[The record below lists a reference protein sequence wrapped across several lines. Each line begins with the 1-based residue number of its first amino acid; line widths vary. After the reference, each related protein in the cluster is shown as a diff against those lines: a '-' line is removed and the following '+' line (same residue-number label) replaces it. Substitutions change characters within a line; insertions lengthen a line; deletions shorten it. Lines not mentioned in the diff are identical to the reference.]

1 MFIFIN
7 AQLAF
12 ATPGVTTYQAKIVKP
27 DGLPLESTSVNFKFT
42 ILDPAGTCILYSE
55 TYSSVNMASTGGL
68 ISFSLGSG
76 VKTYPASAT
85 TFEEVFS
92 NITPT
97 LSCDTGGP
105 GTYSPSAN
113 DTRKI
118 VMQFHDGT
126 GWQTLPAMSINA
138 VPYAMYATEAQK
150 LSGLP
155 TCNPGE
161 ALSYN
166 GVSFSCEAISGG
178 GVTSSTVIAALGYEP
193 VQPASLTNL
202 TSVGSNNTLPS
213 ISSNSY
219 ALGANNTQSTGGGG
233 SNNSILLGFNNNI
246 DNGGGGSNSGFVIGY
261 NNKVFSNGSGG
272 NEAFIFGS
280 NNNVNY
286 SGFVIGRGV
295 SAPAN
300 NGIVIGDGYQTLN
313 VMNNNRVGIGTS
325 SPVTTLDVMGGIRIG
340 AEAATCD
347 STLAGTLRYNGS
359 NVEYCN
365 GTSWSGFSG
374 SVTSST
380 VISALGYTPA
390 NSATVSA
397 LNTSLSAVSSSVTTA
412 NSTIAAVSSSV
423 NILSG
428 NLSSVSSTVNSLSN
442 NLSTVSSSVST
453 LSSNVFSVS
462 ATVTSLSNT
471 VSTLSTTVSNM
482 GTSVTALSTSVAN
495 LSASMAAITA
505 SQWVSSGTA
514 ISYSTGNV
522 GIGTNNPSYKLAVS
536 GSAYLKGPVVVGNSP
551 LVGNW
556 MDYGPM
562 VGAGSYSSPFSV
574 QETITDFSAMDT
586 FGSFN
591 STILNAPSDVTGL
604 VAGRFDIV
612 QNSVSSTANQSM
624 IIGNYL
630 VVDNE
635 SRGDTTSLMGQY
647 PIVLNNSP
655 GNTTNVLSVNALA
668 YNTSGTAT
676 NLAAGWFAAV
686 SLGGSVA
693 NKYGIFVDTA
703 TGAGVTNNYGLY
715 VSDQSI
721 TAASQTYNIYSAGA
735 NSKNHFAGY
744 VGIGVTLP
752 TARLHLAAGTSS
764 LAAFKLTSSTLLTT
778 PASGAIEYDG
788 FNLYY
793 TDGTNTR
800 KTLATGVG
808 VTSSSVIA
816 ALGYTPVSAAS
827 ASAWV
832 ASGTSLGYST
842 GKVGIGTTNPQY
854 NLDVNGTFRVT
865 TSATVYSAATWGGST
880 VNSYY
885 SGSDQNGEMW
895 SIGIRPPSYPDG
907 SLAIAT
913 HYGSM
918 PITFKINNVEKM
930 RLDTTGNLG
939 IGTPTPTAA
948 LDVISSVVNSLPA
961 TSGTSQTGLL
971 ARFGKSTLALDV
983 GTNGSSGAWLQ
994 SVNRTDLSTN
1004 YPLIFN
1010 PNGGPVGVGG
1020 YASSVL
1026 FSVHQSTGSATDMI
1040 RLRDTT
1046 DAIDLAFRYNG
1057 TNGYEI
1063 RSEASGTGD
1072 IFFALDGST
1081 GYVGIGTSAPI
1092 NTLDVSGSGI
1102 TVTRNE
1108 TFGTLATF
1116 RKAYTATN
1124 NESPYLELRH
1134 QTVSGGAFDR
1144 YGYIQAGQGHDG
1156 MLLQGQNA
1164 GGYSSL
1170 LLNRMGGNVGIG
1182 VASPTAKL
1190 HVSGTTILGSRL
1202 WGSYTYGSDYFWLG
1216 LNGAGSDSEK
1226 IAIGIEGNNAVSG
1239 SVKNLHFRTMDTER
1253 MLISST
1259 GNIGINTTSAT
1270 HSLTV
1275 SNTAAFNPSANVSS
1289 AIMVGPPTGHA
1300 FGGGVLMKDYTTYA
1314 GMWTNGSGG
1323 LLIFGA
1329 GGTTS
1334 GFSSVNTLVVTSAAT
1349 VGIGTTAP
1357 TEKLEVAGNLKV
1369 TGEIY
1374 GQKSWGFKK
1383 GPTAFAA
1390 DYVNAWSSGGGAG
1403 SSIDCTSSANG
1414 CTILK
1419 SGTYEVRCVHRGNST
1434 TSTFIGIALN
1444 GDRPALES
1452 RADAVWDHDHA
1463 LGVGQFSE
1471 SNFMGTL
1478 TAGNFITCGPAT
1490 ANQTYMIY
1498 GASSYNGTLTIKRI
1512 D

>member
-1 MFIFIN
+1 MN
-7 AQLAF
+7 TSSAF

-27 DGLPLESTSVNFKFT
+27 DGLPLESSSVNFKFT

-55 TYSSVNMASTGGL
+55 TYSSVNMGSTGGL

-97 LSCDTGGP
+97 LACDAGGP

-126 GWQTLPAMSINA
+126 GWQTLPAMNINA

-155 TCNPGE
+155 SCAPGQ
-161 ALSYN
+161 ALGYN
-166 GVSFSCEAISGG
+166 GVSFSCEVVGGG

-193 VQPASLTNL
+193 VQPANLTNL

-219 ALGANNTQSTGGGG
+219 ALGANNTQNTGGGG

-246 DNGGGGSNSGFVIGY
+246 DNGGGGSNSGYVIGY
-261 NNKVFSNGSGG
+261 NNKVFSNGSGS

-280 NNNVNY
+280 NNTVNY

-300 NGIVIGDGYQTLN
+300 NAIVIGDGYQTLN

-325 SPVTTLDVMGGIRIG
+325 SPVTTLDVVGGVRIG
-340 AEAATCD
+340 AEPATCD
-347 STLAGTLRYNGS
+347 STLAGTLRYSGS
-359 NVEYCN
+359 NMEYCN

-397 LNTSLSAVSSSVTTA
+397 LNTSLAAVSSSVTTA
-412 NSTIAAVSSSV
+412 NSTIAAVSS
-423 NILSG
+423 
-428 NLSSVSSTVNSLSN
+428 TVNSLSN
-442 NLSTVSSSVST
+442 NLSTVSSTVSSLATNLNSVSST
-453 LSSNVFSVS
+453 VSALSANVFSVS

-471 VSTLSTTVSNM
+471 VSTLSTTVSNI

-495 LSASMAAITA
+495 LSASMAALTA

-522 GIGTNNPSYKLAVS
+522 GIGTSNATSRLTVS
-536 GSAYLKGPVVVGNSP
+536 GSAYLTGPV
-551 LVGNW
+551 LVGNTPPAPGVW
-556 MDYGPM
+556 DLGPLLGSMTYSAPFYQQDTFTDFSQQITTAQGTSVKLNADSNNSSIAAGKFSYVENIPGNFSNYQGIYGDYVVTENNASGSIGEMGSVAALTLQNGPSPITSLYGVFSRTYTYTGTVANSYGGYFSSINQGGTVTNNYGVM
-562 VGAGSYSSPFSV
+562 IDAGAGS
-574 QETITDFSAMDT
+574 A
-586 FGSFN
+586 
-591 STILNAPSDVTGL
+591 
-604 VAGRFDIV
+604 
-612 QNSVSSTANQSM
+612 
-624 IIGNYL
+624 
-630 VVDNE
+630 
-635 SRGDTTSLMGQY
+635 
-647 PIVLNNSP
+647 
-655 GNTTNVLSVNALA
+655 
-668 YNTSGTAT
+668 
-676 NLAAGWFAAV
+676 
-686 SLGGSVA
+686 
-693 NKYGIFVDTA
+693 
-703 TGAGVTNNYGLY
+703 TNNYGLY
-715 VSDQSI
+715 IANTSSV
-721 TAASQTYNIYSAGA
+721 TASQTYNFYSAGA

-744 VGIGVTLP
+744 VGIGVTSP

-764 LAAFKLTSSTLLTT
+764 LATFKLTSSTLLTT

-827 ASAWV
+827 ASPWV

-842 GKVGIGTTNPQY
+842 GKVGIGTMNPQY

-865 TSATVYSAATWGGST
+865 TSATVYSATTWGGST

-930 RLDTTGNLG
+930 RLDTSGNLG
-939 IGTPTPTAA
+939 VGTATPSAA
-948 LDVISSVVNSLPA
+948 LDVISSVANSLPA
-961 TSGTSQTGLL
+961 TSGTSQTGAL
-971 ARFGKSTLALDV
+971 ARIGKSTLVLDV

-994 SVNRTDLSTN
+994 SVNRTDLSQN
-1004 YPLIFN
+1004 YPLLFN

-1026 FSVHQSTGSATDMI
+1026 FSVHQSTGNAADMI

-1072 IFFALDGST
+1072 IFLALDGST
-1081 GYVGIGTSAPI
+1081 GYVGIGTSTPT

-1102 TVTRNE
+1102 TVTRNQ
-1108 TFGTLATF
+1108 TFGTMASF
-1116 RKAYTATN
+1116 KKAYTATN

-1134 QTVSGGAFDR
+1134 QTVSGGTFDR
-1144 YGYIQAGQGHDG
+1144 YGYIQAGLGYDG

-1164 GGYSSL
+1164 SGYSSL

-1182 VASPTAKL
+1182 MGTPT
-1190 HVSGTTILGSRL
+1190 
-1202 WGSYTYGSDYFWLG
+1202 
-1216 LNGAGSDSEK
+1216 
-1226 IAIGIEGNNAVSG
+1226 NA
-1239 SVKNLHFRTMDTER
+1239 
-1253 MLISST
+1253 
-1259 GNIGINTTSAT
+1259 
-1270 HSLTV
+1270 LTV
-1275 SNTAAFNPSANVSS
+1275 SNTAIFNPSANVSS
-1289 AIMVGPPTGHA
+1289 AIMVGPAAGQN
-1300 FGGGVLMKDYTTYA
+1300 FGGGILMKDYTYYA
-1314 GMWTNGSGG
+1314 GMWTNTNGAILS
-1323 LLIFGA
+1323 FGA
-1329 GGTTS
+1329 GGTVS
-1334 GFSSVNTLVVTSAAT
+1334 GFANINTLTVTGSGT
-1349 VGIGTTAP
+1349 VGVGTNTP
-1357 TEKLEVAGNLKV
+1357 TEKLEVNGNLKV

-1390 DYVNAWSSGGGAG
+1390 DYVNAWSSGGGSG

-1419 SGTYEVRCVHRGNST
+1419 SGTYEVRCVQRANST
-1434 TSTFIGIALN
+1434 TSTFVGISLN
-1444 GDRPALES
+1444 GDRTALES
-1452 RADAVWDHDHA
+1452 RADAVWSHDHA

-1490 ANQTYMIY
+1490 ANQTYMLY
-1498 GASSYNGTLTIKRI
+1498 GASSYNGTLTLKRI

>member
-1 MFIFIN
+1 MKNRGVSQIKNLNFLSFVLFVFVFVN
-7 AQLAF
+7 TLAAF

-27 DGLPLESTSVNFKFT
+27 DGLPLEASSVNFKFT

-85 TFEEVFS
+85 TFAEVFS

-97 LSCDTGGP
+97 LSCDAGGP

-126 GWQTLPAMSINA
+126 GWQTLPAMNINA

-166 GVSFSCEAISGG
+166 GVSFSCEAVGGG

-202 TSVGSNNTLPS
+202 TSVGSNNTVPS

-219 ALGANNTQSTGGGG
+219 ALGANNTQNTGGGG

-246 DNGGGGSNSGFVIGY
+246 DNGGGGSNSGYVIGY

-280 NNNVNY
+280 NNTVNY

-300 NGIVIGDGYQTLN
+300 NAIVIGDGYQTLN

-340 AEAATCD
+340 AESATCD

-412 NSTIAAVSSSV
+412 NSAIAA
-423 NILSG
+423 
-428 NLSSVSSTVNSLSN
+428 VSSTVNSLSN
-442 NLSTVSSSVST
+442 NLSTVSSTVSSLVTNLNSVSST
-453 LSSNVFSVS
+453 VSALSANVFSVS

-471 VSTLSTTVSNM
+471 VSTLSTTVSNI

-495 LSASMAAITA
+495 LSASMAALTA

-522 GIGTNNPSYKLAVS
+522 GIGTSNATSRLTVS
-536 GSAYLKGPVVVGNSP
+536 GSAYLTGPV
-551 LVGNW
+551 LVGNTPPAPGVW
-556 MDYGPM
+556 DLGPLLGSMTYSAPFYQQDTFTDFSQQITTAQGTSVKLNADSNNSSIAAGKFSYVENIPGNFSNYQGIYGDYVVTENNASGSIGEMGSVAALTLQNGPSPITSLYGVFSRTYTYTGTVANSYGGYFSSINQGGTVTNNYGVM
-562 VGAGSYSSPFSV
+562 IDAGAGS
-574 QETITDFSAMDT
+574 A
-586 FGSFN
+586 
-591 STILNAPSDVTGL
+591 
-604 VAGRFDIV
+604 
-612 QNSVSSTANQSM
+612 
-624 IIGNYL
+624 
-630 VVDNE
+630 
-635 SRGDTTSLMGQY
+635 
-647 PIVLNNSP
+647 
-655 GNTTNVLSVNALA
+655 
-668 YNTSGTAT
+668 
-676 NLAAGWFAAV
+676 
-686 SLGGSVA
+686 
-693 NKYGIFVDTA
+693 
-703 TGAGVTNNYGLY
+703 TNNYGLY
-715 VSDQSI
+715 IANTSSV
-721 TAASQTYNIYSAGA
+721 TASQTYNFYSAGA

-744 VGIGVTLP
+744 VGIGVTSP

-764 LAAFKLTSSTLLTT
+764 LATFKLTSSTLLTT

-827 ASAWV
+827 ASPWV

-842 GKVGIGTTNPQY
+842 GKVGIGTMNPQY

-865 TSATVYSAATWGGST
+865 TSATVYSGSTWGSSV

-930 RLDTTGNLG
+930 RLDTSGNLG
-939 IGTPTPTAA
+939 IASSTPGAR
-948 LDVISSVVNSLPA
+948 LVVKG
-961 TSGTSQTGLL
+961 SGTT
-971 ARFGKSTLALDV
+971 
-983 GTNGSSGAWLQ
+983 
-994 SVNRTDLSTN
+994 
-1004 YPLIFN
+1004 
-1010 PNGGPVGVGG
+1010 
-1020 YASSVL
+1020 
-1026 FSVHQSTGSATDMI
+1026 SATVAVQV
-1040 RLRDTT
+1040 T
-1046 DAIDLAFRYNG
+1046 DSSDSPKFIVRND
-1057 TNGYEI
+1057 
-1063 RSEASGTGD
+1063 
-1072 IFFALDGST
+1072 
-1081 GYVGIGTSAPI
+1081 GYVGIGTSSPV
-1092 NTLDVSGSGI
+1092 NTLDILGSGLTI
-1102 TVTRNE
+1102 TRDQ
-1108 TFGTLATF
+1108 TFGTMASF
-1116 RKAYTATN
+1116 KKAYTATN

-1134 QTVSGGAFDR
+1134 QTVSGGTFDR
-1144 YGYIQAGQGHDG
+1144 YGYIQAGLGYDG

-1164 GGYSSL
+1164 SGYSSL
-1170 LLNRMGGNVGIG
+1170 LLNRMGGNV
-1182 VASPTAKL
+1182 
-1190 HVSGTTILGSRL
+1190 
-1202 WGSYTYGSDYFWLG
+1202 
-1216 LNGAGSDSEK
+1216 
-1226 IAIGIEGNNAVSG
+1226 AIGMVTPTNA
-1239 SVKNLHFRTMDTER
+1239 
-1253 MLISST
+1253 
-1259 GNIGINTTSAT
+1259 
-1270 HSLTV
+1270 LTV
-1275 SNTAAFNPSANVSS
+1275 SNTAIFNPSANVSS
-1289 AIMVGPPTGHA
+1289 AIMVGPAAGQN
-1300 FGGGVLMKDYTTYA
+1300 FGGGILMKDYTYYA
-1314 GMWTNGSGG
+1314 GMWTNTNGAILS
-1323 LLIFGA
+1323 FGA
-1329 GGTTS
+1329 GGTVS
-1334 GFSSVNTLVVTSAAT
+1334 GFANINTLTVTGSGT
-1349 VGIGTTAP
+1349 VGVGTNTP

-1419 SGTYEVRCVHRGNST
+1419 SGTYEVRCVQRANST
-1434 TSTFIGIALN
+1434 TSTFVGISLN
-1444 GDRPALES
+1444 GDRTALES
-1452 RADAVWDHDHA
+1452 RADAVWSHDHA

-1490 ANQTYMIY
+1490 ANQTYMLY
-1498 GASSYNGTLTIKRI
+1498 GASSYNGTLTLKRI

>member
-1 MFIFIN
+1 MKNRCADQVKNLNFLSFV
-7 AQLAF
+7 LFVLLFLGTSSAF

-27 DGLPLESTSVNFKFT
+27 NGLPLEASSVNFKFT

-55 TYSSVNMASTGGL
+55 TYLSVNMGSTGGL

-85 TFEEVFS
+85 TFAEVFS

-97 LSCDTGGP
+97 LACDAGGP
-105 GTYSPSAN
+105 GTYSPNAN

-126 GWQTLPAMSINA
+126 GWQTLPAMNINA

-166 GVSFSCEAISGG
+166 GVSFSCETISGS

-193 VQPASLTNL
+193 VSPASLTGL
-202 TSVGSNNTLPS
+202 
-213 ISSNSY
+213 
-219 ALGANNTQSTGGGG
+219 
-233 SNNSILLGFNNNI
+233 
-246 DNGGGGSNSGFVIGY
+246 
-261 NNKVFSNGSGG
+261 
-272 NEAFIFGS
+272 
-280 NNNVNY
+280 
-286 SGFVIGRGV
+286 V
-295 SAPAN
+295 S
-300 NGIVIGDGYQTLN
+300 
-313 VMNNNRVGIGTS
+313 MTS
-325 SPVTTLDVMGGIRIG
+325 S
-340 AEAATCD
+340 
-347 STLAGTLRYNGS
+347 
-359 NVEYCN
+359 
-365 GTSWSGFSG
+365 
-374 SVTSST
+374 SV
-380 VISALGYTPA
+380 VSALGYTPA
-390 NSATVSA
+390 DGASITAFNA
-397 LNTSLSAVSSSVTTA
+397 SL
-412 NSTIAAVSSSV
+412 AAVSSSV
-423 NILSG
+423 GTANSTI
-428 NLSSVSSTVNSLSN
+428 SSVSSTVNSLSS
-442 NLSTVSSSVST
+442 NLSLVSGTVSSLSGNISAVS
-453 LSSNVFSVS
+453 S
-462 ATVTSLSNT
+462 T
-471 VSTLSTTVSNM
+471 VSTLSTTVSNV
-482 GTSVTALSTSVAN
+482 GTSVTALSTSVSN
-495 LSASMAAITA
+495 LSASMAALTG

-522 GIGTNNPSYKLAVS
+522 GIGTSNATSRLTVS
-536 GSAYLKGPVVVGNSP
+536 GGAYLTGPITVGNTPPVPGVWDMGP
-551 LVGNW
+551 LL
-556 MDYGPM
+556 
-562 VGAGSYSSPFSV
+562 GSMTYSAPFY
-574 QETITDFSAMDT
+574 QQDTFTDFSQQITTAQAT
-586 FGSFN
+586 SVK
-591 STILNAPSDVTGL
+591 LNADS
-604 VAGRFDIV
+604 
-612 QNSVSSTANQSM
+612 
-624 IIGNYL
+624 
-630 VVDNE
+630 
-635 SRGDTTSLMGQY
+635 
-647 PIVLNNSP
+647 NNSSITAGKFSYVENIP
-655 GNTTNVLSVNALA
+655 GNFSNYQGIYGDYVVTENNASGSIGEMGSVAALTIQ
-668 YNTSGTAT
+668 NGPSPVTSQYGVFSRTYT
-676 NLAAGWFAAV
+676 YT
-686 SLGGSVA
+686 GSVA
-693 NKYGIFVDTA
+693 NSYGGYFSSINQGGSVTNNYGVMIDA
-703 TGAGVTNNYGLY
+703 GAGSATNNYGLY
-715 VSDQSI
+715 IANTGSV
-721 TAASQTYNIYSAGA
+721 TASQTYNIYSAGP
-735 NSKNHFAGY
+735 NSNNHFAGS

-752 TARLHLAAGTSS
+752 KARLHLAAGTATT
-764 LAAFKLTSSTLLTT
+764 AAFKLTSSTLLTAPT
-778 PASGAIEYDG
+778 SGSIEYDG

-808 VTSSSVIA
+808 VTSSSVIS

-827 ASAWV
+827 ASPWV

-865 TSATVYSAATWGGST
+865 TSATVYSGSTWGSSA

-918 PITFKINNVEKM
+918 PITFKINNTEKM
-930 RLDTTGNLG
+930 RLDTAGNLG
-939 IGTPTPTAA
+939 IGTATPAA
-948 LDVISSVVNSLPA
+948 TLDVISSVTNSLPA

-1081 GYVGIGTSAPI
+1081 GNVGIGTSAPT
-1092 NTLDVSGSGI
+1092 NMLDVSGSGI
-1102 TVTRNE
+1102 TATRYE

-1134 QTVSGGAFDR
+1134 QTVSGGVFDR

-1182 VASPTAKL
+1182 TASPTARL
-1190 HVSGTTILGSRL
+1190 DVSKSANITSETTTYATMVIKDTETHLDIITPSLGN
-1202 WGSYTYGSDYFWLG
+1202 WGSS
-1216 LNGAGSDSEK
+1216 LNLVETSQTTKTIQNIWSIYREASET
-1226 IAIGIEGNNAVSG
+1226 GNS
-1239 SVKNLHFRTMDTER
+1239 SLHFKYGTNKTVDGNASR
-1253 MLISST
+1253 MAITTT
-1259 GNIGINTTSAT
+1259 GQVGINVSSPT
-1270 HSLTV
+1270 HALTV
-1275 SNTAAFNPSANVSS
+1275 SNTAVFNPSSNVSS
-1289 AIMVGPPTGHA
+1289 AIMVGPPTGQS
-1300 FGGGVLMKDYTTYA
+1300 FGGGILMKDYTYYA
-1314 GMWTNGSGG
+1314 GMWTNNNGAT
-1323 LLIFGA
+1323 LNFGA
-1329 GGTTS
+1329 GGSVS
-1334 GFSSVNTLVVTSAAT
+1334 GFPSVNTLVVTSAAT

-1357 TEKLEVAGNLKV
+1357 TEKLEVVGNLKV

-1383 GPTAFAA
+1383 GPTAFAS
-1390 DYVNAWSSGGGAG
+1390 DYVNTWASGGGSG

-1419 SGTYEVRCVHRGNST
+1419 SGTYEVRCVQRANST
-1434 TSTFIGIALN
+1434 TSTFVGISLN
-1444 GDRPALES
+1444 GDRTALES
-1452 RADAVWDHDHA
+1452 RADAVWNHDHA
-1463 LGVGQFSE
+1463 LAVGQFSE

-1478 TAGNFITCGPAT
+1478 AAGNIITCGPAT

-1498 GASSYNGTLTIKRI
+1498 GAASYNGTLTIKRI